1 MEECVTGDSQRFRV
15 LSRES
20 MPDEDE
26 NSVPGQ
32 TLYADFDS
40 AVFFD
45 WRTIEVG
52 LRRKYGSLKAG
63 KSPTST
69 VQNPA
74 LQSPGTSRHPSA
86 SMQV

>member
-1 MEECVTGDSQRFRV
+1 MAA
-15 LSRES
+15 
-20 MPDEDE
+20 EDE
-26 NSVPGQ
+26 KRVPGQ
-32 TLYADFDS
+32 NLYADFDS
-40 AVFFD
+40 VVFFD

-52 LRRKYGSLKAG
+52 LRRKYGSLKG